1 MKKRNNTL
9 NQTFND
15 FSGFRTSKLLSL
27 ALALGVSFSAITL
40 QAKAPGLVHVYQMS
54 VLHDAKLAQARANYD
69 AEREVMTQARSLLL
83 PNISGSALYSHP
95 DLGESN
101 NRQVVEVELNQAL
114 YNREA
119 FSRHAQAK
127 HIVETAEVN
136 FQLAQQELMMRVSS
150 AYFDVLLAEQKLMLA
165 KSKMEADKIL
175 WERAQASAEVGLA
188 SRTDVLQARSAY
200 DITLSS
206 LISAENDLD
215 IAYETLSKL
224 TGQTLGQVKQLMLDT
239 AITEPRL
246 DKAVLEAQAQTENL
260 LVRLAQQQQR
270 IANEEVEAKQSTQSV
285 NVSLRAAHSYTHC
298 SSSQGCNDGHN
309 TGLSVVASVPLYT
322 GGRINSQVD
331 QARFQAESSANALRD
346 AQEQARLNV
355 RVQARNL
362 ERGHALVGALREAV
376 KSGEAFLEAA
386 EEGYRVGLRNMI
398 DVVSARANLFDA
410 QSNLAAALHNLLLTQ
425 LQLQNT
431 LGVLSVDDLR
441 NLDQLLSAPQ

>member
-1 MKKRNNTL
+1 MKKINLPVRL
-9 NQTFND
+9 K
-15 FSGFRTSKLLSL
+15 TSSLIYVAVAASLSMASL
-27 ALALGVSFSAITL
+27 TA
-40 QAKAPGLVHVYQMS
+40 QAKAPGLVDVYQMS
-54 VLHDAKLAQARANYD
+54 VLHDAKIAQARANFD
-69 AEREVMTQARSLLL
+69 AEREIITQAKSLLL
-83 PNISGSALYSHP
+83 PTVNASASYSHP
-95 DLGESN
+95 DLGVSSS
-101 NRQVVEVELNQAL
+101 RQVLEAELNQAL

-119 FSRHAQAK
+119 FSRYDQAK
-127 HIVETAEVN
+127 YIVETAEVN

-188 SRTDVLQARSAY
+188 SRTDVLQARSTY

-215 IAYETLSKL
+215 IAYESLSKL
-224 TGQTLGQVKQLMLDT
+224 TGTSISQVKQLMLDVVVV
-239 AITEPRL
+239 EPKL
-246 DKAVLEAQAQTENL
+246 DKLALERQAETENL

-270 IANEEVEAKQSTQSV
+270 IANEEIEAKRSAHWVRV
-285 NVSLRAAHSYTHC
+285 NLRAAHSYTHC
-298 SSSQGCNDGHN
+298 SGTQQACMDGHN
-309 TGLSVVASVPLYT
+309 TSLSVVASVPLYT
-322 GGRINSQVD
+322 GGRISSQVD
-331 QARFQAESSANALRD
+331 EARFKTQASTDALRD

-355 RVQARNL
+355 RVQARNM
-362 ERGHALVGALREAV
+362 ERGYALVGALREAV

-398 DVVSARANLFDA
+398 DVVTARANLFDA

-431 LGVLSVDDLR
+431 LGILNVEDLR
-441 NLDQLLSAPQ
+441 TLDQLLSSPNL

>member
-1 MKKRNNTL
+1 MKKMQL
-9 NQTFND
+9 FN
-15 FSGFRTSKLLSL
+15 RLTSKSIISVAIVSTL
-27 ALALGVSFSAITL
+27 AIGSPNL
-40 QAKAPGLVHVYQMS
+40 QAKVPGLVDIYQMS
-54 VLHDAKLAQARANYD
+54 VLHDAKLAQARSNFD
-69 AEREVMTQARSLLL
+69 AEQQILVQAKSVLL
-83 PNISGSALYSHP
+83 PTINASAVYSHP
-95 DLGESN
+95 DLTESA
-101 NRQVVEVELNQAL
+101 NRQVLEAELNQAL

-119 FSRHAQAK
+119 FSRYDQAK
-127 HIVETAEVN
+127 SIVETAQLN
-136 FQLAQQELMMRVSS
+136 FNLAQQDLMMRVSS
-150 AYFDVLLAEQKLMLA
+150 AYFDVLLAEQKLTLA

-215 IAYETLSKL
+215 VAYESLSKL
-224 TGQTLGQVKQLMLDT
+224 TGQSLSKVKQLMLDVSLN
-239 AITEPRL
+239 APSL
-246 DKAVLEAQAQTENL
+246 DKAVLENQAETENL

-270 IANEEVEAKQSTQSV
+270 VASEEVEAKKSAKWV

-298 SSSQGCNDGHN
+298 SSVAAGCNDGNN
-309 TGLSVVASVPLYT
+309 TSLSVVASMPLYT

-331 QARFQAESSANALRD
+331 EARFKQQSSADALRD

-362 ERGHALVGALREAV
+362 ERGFSLVNALREAV
-376 KSGEAFLEAA
+376 KSSEAFLEAA

-398 DVVSARANLFDA
+398 DVVTARANLFDA

-425 LQLQNT
+425 LQLQST
-431 LGVLSVDDLR
+431 LGVLSVEDLR
-441 NLDQLLSAPQ
+441 DVDQLLSQPN

>member
-1 MKKRNNTL
+1 MKKRTTTL
-9 NQTFND
+9 HQLFNA
-15 FSGFRTSKLLSL
+15 FAGFKSCKLLSL
-27 ALALGVSFSAITL
+27 ALAVGVSFSAASL
-40 QAKAPGLVHVYQMS
+40 QAKAPGLVDVYQMS

-69 AEREVMTQARSLLL
+69 AEREVMTQARSLLM
-83 PNISGSALYSHP
+83 PSVSGHARYIHP
-95 DLGESN
+95 DLSESN
-101 NRQVVEVELNQAL
+101 NRQEVEVELNQAL

-119 FSRHAQAK
+119 FSRYDQAK
-127 HIVETAEVN
+127 HIIETAEVN
-136 FQLAQQELMMRVSS
+136 FQLAQQELMMRVSEG
-150 AYFDVLLAEQKLMLA
+150 YFDVLLAEQKLALA

-224 TGQTLGQVKQLMLDT
+224 TGQTVRQVKQLMLDV
-239 AITEPRL
+239 AVTEPNL
-246 DKAVLEAQAQTENL
+246 DKAVLEVQAQTDNL
-260 LVRLAQQQQR
+260 LVRLAHQQQR
-270 IANEEVEAKQSTQSV
+270 IANEEIEAKKSAGWV
-285 NVSLRAAHSYTHC
+285 NVSLRAAHSYTNC
-298 SSSQGCNDGHN
+298 SSNQGCNDGHN
-309 TGLSVVASVPLYT
+309 TGLSVVASIPLYT

-331 QARFQAESSANALRD
+331 EARFKTQASANALRD

>member
-1 MKKRNNTL
+1 MKKMKL
-9 NQTFND
+9 FN
-15 FSGFRTSKLLSL
+15 RLKSKSIISL
-27 ALALGVSFSAITL
+27 AIVSSVAISSATV
-40 QAKAPGLVHVYQMS
+40 QANVPGLVDIYQMS
-54 VLHDAKLAQARANYD
+54 VLHDAKLAQARSNFD
-69 AEREVMTQARSLLL
+69 AEQQILVQAKSVLL
-83 PNISGSALYSHP
+83 PTVNASASYVHP
-95 DLGESN
+95 DLGESD
-101 NRQVVEVELNQAL
+101 NRQVLEAELNQAI

-119 FSRHAQAK
+119 FSRYNQARS
-127 HIVETAEVN
+127 IVETAQLN
-136 FQLAQQELMMRVSS
+136 FDLAQQDLIMRVSS
-150 AYFDVLLAEQKLMLA
+150 AYFDVLLAEQKLALA

-215 IAYETLSKL
+215 VAYESLSKL
-224 TGQTLGQVKQLMLDT
+224 TGQPLNKVKQLMLDVL
-239 AITEPRL
+239 IKEPSL
-246 DKAVLEAQAQTENL
+246 DKAVLERQAETENL

-270 IANEEVEAKQSTQSV
+270 VALEEVDAKKSAKWV
-285 NVSLRAAHSYTHC
+285 NVSLRAAHSYTNC
-298 SSSQGCNDGHN
+298 SSLGTGCIEGNN
-309 TGLSVVASVPLYT
+309 TSLSVVASMPLYT

-331 QARFQAESSANALRD
+331 EARFKQQSSADALRD
-346 AQEQARLNV
+346 AQEEARLNV

-362 ERGHALVGALREAV
+362 ERGYSLVNALREAV
-376 KSGEAFLEAA
+376 KSSEAFLEAA

-398 DVVSARANLFDA
+398 DVVTARANLFDA

-441 NLDQLLSAPQ
+441 HLDQLLSQPN